1 VERQQT
7 ITLLLAC
14 ALVAGCAANSGS
26 NRNAGEELDVRTG
39 VVEEVRRVPLPAS
52 GGYTGSIGGAAA
64 GGIAGGTMGSG
75 RGSQAASVFG
85 AVAGS
90 VAGRAL
96 ENSMTAKEGLEI
108 SVRLDSG
115 SLLLVLQP
123 DGEAFKPGE
132 HVRVLSGVNSTRV
145 TH

>member
-1 VERQQT
+1 MRRLT
-7 ITLLLAC
+7 AIALLTAGL
-14 ALVAGCAANSGS
+14 LGAGCAANSPA
-26 NRNAGEELDVRTG
+26 RKAGEELDVRMG

-52 GGYTGSIGGAAA
+52 GGYIGTLGGAAA

-75 RGSQAASVFG
+75 RGSQAASVAG
-85 AVAGS
+85 AVAGA

-96 ENSMTAKEGLEI
+96 ENAVSAREGLEI

-115 SLLLVLQP
+115 TLIAVLQP
-123 DGEAFKPGE
+123 LGETFKAGE
-132 HVRVLSGVNSTRV
+132 RVRVLSGANSMRV

>member
-1 VERQQT
+1 M
-7 ITLLLAC
+7 
-14 ALVAGCAANSGS
+14 
-26 NRNAGEELDVRTG
+26 RTG

-52 GGYTGSIGGAAA
+52 SGAIGTLGGAAA
-64 GGIAGGTMGSG
+64 GGIAGGTFGSG
-75 RGSQAASVFG
+75 RGSQAASVAG

-96 ENSMTAKEGLEI
+96 ENAASSKEGLEI
-108 SVRLDSG
+108 AVRLDTG

-123 DGEAFKPGE
+123 DGVSFKPGE
-132 HVRVLSGVNSTRV
+132 RVRVLSGPKSTRV